1 MNNRGTFYI
10 YTHIKAER
18 ERQEAMKAAGRF
30 AHTCA
35 DSELGDLECLT
46 ILTEEVGETAT
57 AILHKQKIGSVTDP
71 EQDLRKELIQVA
83 AVAVAWIER
92 LDRETIK
99 PIGGYNNG

>member
-1 MNNRGTFYI
+1 MSAITHLKDTLHI
-10 YTHIKAER
+10 YSDIR
-18 ERQEAMKAAGRF
+18 NERQKQEGYKAAGRF

-35 DSELGDLECLT
+35 DPELSDMDCLA
-46 ILTEEVGETAT
+46 ILIEEVGEAAT

-92 LDRETIK
+92 LDRHA
-99 PIGGYNNG
+99 PVAS